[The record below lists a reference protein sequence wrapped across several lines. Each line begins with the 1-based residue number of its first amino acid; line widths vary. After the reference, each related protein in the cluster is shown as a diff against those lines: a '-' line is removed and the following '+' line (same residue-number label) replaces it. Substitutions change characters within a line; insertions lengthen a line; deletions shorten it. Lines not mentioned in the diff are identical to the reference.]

1 MKEVFYV
8 SFFIYRKHGWKKI
21 SRQNKRVWKKRNVYL
36 QKVMIFLKHFFLFFR
51 RSWQLFQK
59 WVQFYSEIVIVWVL
73 KQGVSLFGWF
83 SFLIF
88 LVTAFRGFLAPN
100 EAPPPRAPNP
110 MALPAAM
117 KAGTRAAKGRGP
129 PFCLFD
135 VLLLVPLHLF
145 FLLRTMVSSCRL
157 RVYWYNDDGW
167 CVVFIV
173 EGVIY
178 NLNFLLAAIIF
189 RDNFSIANFLPGS
202 ASMAWTIFRSAFHL
216 SRMFLALE

>member
-1 MKEVFYV
+1 MGPVFLRNCNCLGIKAGG
-8 SFFIYRKHGWKKI
+8 FFIW
-21 SRQNKRVWKKRNVYL
+21 VV
-36 QKVMIFLKHFFLFFR
+36 FFL
-51 RSWQLFQK
+51 L
-59 WVQFYSEIVIVWVL
+59 
-73 KQGVSLFGWF
+73 
-83 SFLIF
+83 F
-88 LVTAFRGFLAPN
+88 LVTASRAFLAPN
-100 EAPPPRAPNP
+100 EAPPPRAPSP

-117 KAGTRAAKGRGP
+117 NAGTSAAKGRRP

-135 VLLLVPLHLF
+135 VLLLLLHLF

-167 CVVFIV
+167 CVVFIG

-189 RDNFSIANFLPGS
+189 RDNVSMADFLPGS
-202 ASMAWTIFRSAFHL
+202 ALMAWTIFRSAFHL

>member
-1 MKEVFYV
+1 M
-8 SFFIYRKHGWKKI
+8 
-21 SRQNKRVWKKRNVYL
+21 
-36 QKVMIFLKHFFLFFR
+36 
-51 RSWQLFQK
+51 
-59 WVQFYSEIVIVWVL
+59 L
-73 KQGVSLFGWF
+73 KQGVSLLGWF
-83 SFLIF
+83 FFLLF
-88 LVTAFRGFLAPN
+88 LVAASRAFLAPN

-117 KAGTRAAKGRGP
+117 NAGTSAAKGRRP

-135 VLLLVPLHLF
+135 VLLLPLHLF
-145 FLLRTMVSSCRL
+145 LLLRTMVSSCRL

-167 CVVFIV
+167 CVVFIG

-189 RDNFSIANFLPGS
+189 RDNFSMADFLPGS

-216 SRMFLALE
+216 SLCFWHWNSLYHVVWRFCPSD